1 MQPPHSLHL
10 PFGVER
16 LPVTAIGVGDGRE
29 GGSVEV
35 SHPSHPITLDHDR
48 PDRPKGAVEGLLGV
62 CVRGAR
68 APLTPFTGTQLRPA
82 CRPVTP
88 RPKLKGS

>member
-1 MQPPHSLHL
+1 M
-10 PFGVER
+10 G
-16 LPVTAIGVGDGRE
+16 TAIGVGDGRE

-62 CVRGAR
+62 CVRGCS
-68 APLTPFTGTQLRPA
+68 PPTQQQLDSIAGINRSLA
-82 CRPVTP
+82 AASVMCV
-88 RPKLKGS
+88 